1 MSSLHKKMIR
11 KTEKKYSARQ
21 LPGWWVLPKINCPR
35 VSGTFEVL
43 TLRPFGLKFNHL
55 GLKRGKG
62 IVKGIVIDLQPV
74 CGEICRCRYARPTG
88 ESLSF
93 QYEHIPRYGIYSRP

>member
-1 MSSLHKKMIR
+1 MIR
-11 KTEKKYSARQ
+11 KTEKSILQGNCLGGGY
-21 LPGWWVLPKINCPR
+21 LPKINCPR

-62 IVKGIVIDLQPV
+62 IVKGIFIDLEPV

-93 QYEHIPRYGIYSRP
+93 QYEHVPRYGIYSRP